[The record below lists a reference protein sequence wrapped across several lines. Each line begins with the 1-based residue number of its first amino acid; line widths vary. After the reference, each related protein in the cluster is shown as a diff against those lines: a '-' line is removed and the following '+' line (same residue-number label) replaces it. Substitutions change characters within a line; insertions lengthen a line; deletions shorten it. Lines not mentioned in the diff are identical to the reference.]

1 MPSLGSHLTSAYG
14 LASRLGSPHID
25 ADRGAYYLGSTAPDM
40 RILMR
45 VDRKLTHFFELNDF
59 EPQDSIARMFEAHP
73 DLGDAVSLDP
83 GMRAFIAGYMT
94 HLLMDEHYIQSVY
107 RVFFGERSPL
117 GGDLWANVLDRSL
130 QYEMNR
136 RDLEDDAALTDVRKA
151 IDASQSTVGV
161 PFIEEELWPEWR
173 DFTRGITHQRPDF
186 ERFPRVMQIH
196 LRRVGFSDERIEEIG
211 NDPPQIINEAFEAV
225 NEERLSQYLEEATE
239 LAHDR
244 LRLYLPA
251 P

>member
-14 LASRLGSPHID
+14 LASRLGTPYID

-45 VDRKLTHFFELNDF
+45 VDRKLTHFFELGDF
-59 EPQDSIARMFEAHP
+59 APQDSIARMFEAHP
-73 DLGDAVSLDP
+73 ELGDAVSLDP
-83 GMRAFIAGYMT
+83 AMRAFIAGYMT
-94 HLLMDEHYIQSVY
+94 HLLMDEHYIQSIY
-107 RVFFGERSPL
+107 RVYFGERSSL

-136 RDLEDDAALTDVRKA
+136 RELEDDAALADVRNA
-151 IDASQSTVGV
+151 IDASQSAVGV
-161 PFIEEELWPEWR
+161 PFIDEELWPEWR

-225 NEERLSQYLEEATE
+225 SEERVARYIEEATE
-239 LAHDR
+239 LAFDR
-244 LRLYLPA
+244 LREYLP
-251 P
+251 PP

>member
-1 MPSLGSHLTSAYG
+1 
-14 LASRLGSPHID
+14 
-25 ADRGAYYLGSTAPDM
+25 
-40 RILMR
+40 
-45 VDRKLTHFFELNDF
+45 
-59 EPQDSIARMFEAHP
+59 
-73 DLGDAVSLDP
+73 
-83 GMRAFIAGYMT
+83 
-94 HLLMDEHYIQSVY
+94 MDEHYIQSVY

>member
-1 MPSLGSHLTSAYG
+1 
-14 LASRLGSPHID
+14 
-25 ADRGAYYLGSTAPDM
+25 M

-45 VDRKLTHFFELNDF
+45 VDRRLTHFFELSDF

-73 DLGDAVSLDP
+73 ELGNAVDLDP

-107 RVFFGERSPL
+107 RAFFGEGSPL

-136 RDLEDDAALTDVRKA
+136 RDLEDDAALADVRKA
-151 IDASQSTVGV
+151 IDASQSAVGL
-161 PFIEEELWPEWR
+161 PFIDDELWPEWR

-186 ERFPRVMQIH
+186 ERFSRMMQNH
-196 LRRVGFSDERIEEIG
+196 LRRVGFSEERIEEIG

-225 NEERLSQYLEEATE
+225 SEERLDQYLEEATE
-239 LAHDR
+239 LAFDR
-244 LRLYLPA
+244 LREYLP
-251 P
+251 PP